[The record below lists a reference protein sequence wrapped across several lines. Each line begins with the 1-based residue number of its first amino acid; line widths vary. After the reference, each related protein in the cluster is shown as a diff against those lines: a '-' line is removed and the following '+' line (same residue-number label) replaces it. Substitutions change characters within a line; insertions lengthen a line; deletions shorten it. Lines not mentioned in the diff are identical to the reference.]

1 MYLAPLRWEPSKRT
15 SYVRCRKL
23 SVCCTMSSEVINLD
37 SINRQNEM
45 ETSEYD
51 LSQTRSS
58 KVKRVLR
65 FICTKVCAGIIIV
78 GIISIVIVCV
88 AFLVSYENDTEVTL
102 TVGVLKKD
110 LSPEQ
115 DVWFKKALE
124 DLESALNA
132 QINTKKAQNVIMFVV
147 DGFEPEA
154 ISLARVRKYGT
165 NGTFTWERFPHLGIS
180 RWNNRL
186 AIGTA
191 IFGGVGAHTGTSGV
205 DSSVRPNNCLRL
217 ADDRTHVESILSWA
231 QEVDLKTGV
240 VTNGDIRKGTTV
252 ALYAHIANDSWAC
265 PSMLP
270 DQTQIPGCLD
280 AETQLM
286 YELPGKKLDVIMGW
300 NAVEAA
306 CDSEHTLQKSWE
318 DDDTLNAEVPSD
330 FWTKITDGDTEYIR
344 AILPESLRFNV
355 SLQAMIIKSLQ
366 VLTKESDG
374 FVLVVI
380 CEPTSASAT
389 GNDINELEES
399 VKTTMSFLGNSL
411 DETLI
416 ITTFTPYFEQ
426 QQDISEDESRDSLI
440 YATGPMAHLF
450 RNVHDPTF
458 IAHVVSYAA
467 RLGRFRDSLLANS
480 LLQWF

>member
-1 MYLAPLRWEPSKRT
+1 
-15 SYVRCRKL
+15 
-23 SVCCTMSSEVINLD
+23 MSSEVINLD

-58 KVKRVLR
+58 KVKRILR

-88 AFLVSYENDTEVTL
+88 AFLVSYENETEVTL

-115 DVWFKKALE
+115 DVWFKKGLE

-132 QINTKKAQNVIMFVV
+132 QINTKKARNVIMFVV

-205 DSSVRPNNCLRL
+205 DSSVLSNDCLRL
-217 ADDRTHVESILSWA
+217 ADDRTHVASILSWA

-318 DDDTLNAEVPSD
+318 DDDT
-330 FWTKITDGDTEYIR
+330 
-344 AILPESLRFNV
+344 
-355 SLQAMIIKSLQ
+355 AMIIKSLQ
-366 VLTKESDG
+366 VLTTESDG

-399 VKTTMSFLGNSL
+399 IKATMSFLGNSL
-411 DETLI
+411 DETMI
-416 ITTFTPYFEQ
+416 ITAFTPYFEQ
-426 QQDISEDESRDSLI
+426 KQDISEDESRDSLI
-440 YATGPMAHLF
+440 YATGGYSVYLLVTQEGIY
-450 RNVHDPTF
+450 NETYTF
-458 IAHVVSYAA
+458 QDRWHTFSATYTIQPS
-467 RLGRFRDSLLANS
+467 
-480 LLQWF
+480 